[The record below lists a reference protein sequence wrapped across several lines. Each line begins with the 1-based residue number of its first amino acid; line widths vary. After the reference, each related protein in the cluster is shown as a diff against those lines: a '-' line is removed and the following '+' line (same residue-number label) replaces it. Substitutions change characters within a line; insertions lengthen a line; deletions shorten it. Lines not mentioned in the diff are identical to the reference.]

1 MSAAV
6 AILDALRKKPVA
18 EKKKEFSVAFF
29 VANAAKSKSKPVDR
43 EEVREVR
50 EDREEVRED
59 REEVREDREEEPEKR
74 AGPTVRIVDKA
85 SLKLVNREDIFA
97 RIKAA
102 RGIVTEA
109 APNPLTLTA
118 AKLVSIVE
126 EAPVPKLKGRK
137 LQKIKLIPVSA
148 MQSIDKVIVPEVEAV
163 EEKDAEVVEEEKEV
177 ANLEPETG
185 VKEKKKRGTRKKGDK
200 EAKELEKTKD
210 TEKTKKLAQVQ
221 SKKPPQPTK
230 PIEPLVASEYYL
242 NNREKF
248 VEFINKLFQKNFRA
262 EIMDESRVVS
272 CEDRRSAEEFGLLT
286 HQKIVKD
293 YLNMYSPYR
302 GLLLYHGLGSGKTC
316 SSIAIAEGLKS
327 NKRVFVMTPAF
338 LRTNYMQEL
347 KKCGD
352 DIYKRPRHWKFV
364 DAVEKPALV
373 PSLAETLDIPAEY
386 VKKHGGAWLVDPEKP
401 SNYGDLSPKEQGE
414 VDAQLNEMIQ
424 AKYTFI
430 SYNGVRENRINEL
443 SLGYTVNPFDN
454 TVVIIDE
461 AHNFVSRIVN
471 HIKKAPDTDKGAK
484 GAKAKAAKALK
495 PEDAPIALNLYRF
508 LLDAVNVKVILL
520 SGTPIINYPNEIGVL
535 FNILRGYIKTWTL
548 QLSSAQGISEARLQQ
563 LFQSVDLMDYMKYN
577 ATERTLTVT
586 RNPYGFV
593 NVHKVL
599 AKGPVKAQL
608 DKLYN
613 GVTFAVDEH
622 GIINDEDFI
631 KLVTATL
638 ATEGIKAT
646 KSAANPVAHKA
657 LPDTFDGFEKYFI
670 DADTA
675 ELKNMD
681 VFKRRILGL
690 TSYYRSAQEQ
700 LLPRYDVANDFEVVL
715 VPMSNYQL
723 SVYQQ
728 ERLVEI
734 NKDREANKRKM
745 LAPGRKPRAEGAAGA
760 KKPMT
765 MKELYSEPSSSYRIF
780 SRAAC
785 NFVFPR
791 EIGRPKPFASEAKGA
806 SAAEGA
812 ADLEGKE
819 AAEDVDEDII
829 DADNARAITKNP
841 EGALGVDEAAELQK
855 KTATQAYKQY
865 EDRIQ
870 EVLGILKRNEEQYFN
885 PRALAIYSPKFL
897 KLLQNLQDPKHEGL
911 NLVYSQFRTL
921 EGIGLL
927 KMAMEANDYAQ
938 FRIKHNK
945 ASNQWVL
952 DNRPEDAGKRRF
964 ALYTGTE
971 DAEEKE
977 IIRCIFNSEWDQ
989 VPSNI
994 RDELLRI
1001 SGNNFYG
1008 EVINTLMISASGAE
1022 GINLRNVRYVH
1033 ILEPYWH
1040 PVRIEQVVGRA
1051 RRICS
1056 HQDLPAELRTVNVFL
1071 YLMVYSQAQLK
1082 PLTKEEKAAADQE
1095 EALLASSDP
1104 KTVVDVSN
1112 AALKY
1117 IRVSRELRESD
1128 TSTKTGQPITTDE
1141 SLYEIAKTKEAINS
1155 NILRCVKETAIDC
1168 AIHAKAGSKETLKC
1182 FTFDNPENKF
1192 AYTPNIQDEAT
1203 ATEEPTKKSAAAK
1216 PKAKPKEGV
1225 DSHTAATAAEAV
1237 PLNKEMRKMKIKAI
1251 IHDGVK
1257 YGIDIETNDVYD
1269 YENLKIGNRVLVG
1282 KFVEM
1287 KPGKF
1292 TIV

>member
-1 MSAAV
+1 MAAAV

-29 VANAAKSKSKPVDR
+29 VANADKDKANRVEERSNQEDEEDMMVKRPLEKSK
-43 EEVREVR
+43 
-50 EDREEVRED
+50 
-59 REEVREDREEEPEKR
+59 
-74 AGPTVRIVDKA
+74 PTVRIVDKA
-85 SLKLVNREDIFA
+85 SLKLVNRDDIFA
-97 RIKAA
+97 KIKLA

-109 APNPLTLTA
+109 TPNPKTDVALA
-118 AKLVSIVE
+118 AKVVSIVE
-126 EAPVPKLKGRK
+126 EAPIPKLKGRK

-148 MQSIDKVIVPEVEAV
+148 VQQSLDKVVIEEA
-163 EEKDAEVVEEEKEV
+163 EEQVSEDPVEKE
-177 ANLEPETG
+177 
-185 VKEKKKRGTRKKGDK
+185 KEQQPVKKRGTRKRTD
-200 EAKELEKTKD
+200 AKEPVEKEPTIVP
-210 TEKTKKLAQVQ
+210 TP
-221 SKKPPQPTK
+221 KPK

-248 VEFINKLFQKNFRA
+248 VDFVNKLFQKNYRA

-327 NKRVFVMTPAF
+327 DKPVFVLTPAF

-364 DAVEKPALV
+364 DAVEKPALI
-373 PSLAETLDIPAEY
+373 PSLAETLAISDEY
-386 VKKHGGAWLVDPEKP
+386 IKKHGGAWLVDPEKP
-401 SNYGDLSPKEQGE
+401 SNYGELSPKEQAE

-424 AKYTFI
+424 QKYTFI

-443 SLGYTVNPFDN
+443 SVGYTVNPFDN
-454 TVVIIDE
+454 SVVIIDE

-471 HIKKAPDTDKGAK
+471 HLKKMPDNTGKGGK
-484 GAKAKAAKALK
+484 GAKAKAIIK
-495 PEDAPIALNLYRF
+495 PEDVPIALNLYRF
-508 LLDAVNVKVILL
+508 LLDAVNAKVVLL

-535 FNILRGYIKTWTL
+535 FNILRGYIKTWTF
-548 QLSSAQGISEARLQQ
+548 QLTSSGQGVSEARLQQ
-563 LFQSVDLMDYMKYN
+563 LFQSTDIMDYMKYS
-577 ATERTLTVT
+577 ASDRTLTVT
-586 RNPYGFV
+586 RNPFGFV
-593 NVHKVL
+593 NVY
-599 AKGPVKAQL
+599 KGMTKGAMAAVKAQL
-608 DKLYN
+608 EKLYA
-613 GVTFAVDEH
+613 GVTLAVDEH
-622 GIINDEDFI
+622 GTMNDDDFVKFI
-631 KLVTATL
+631 TATL
-638 ATEGIKAT
+638 ATEGIKASKT
-646 KSAANPVAHKA
+646 AASPVAHKA

-675 ELKNMD
+675 DLKNMD
-681 VFKRRILGL
+681 VFQRRILGL

-700 LLPRYDVANDFEVVL
+700 LLPRYDVANDFEVVR

-728 ERLVEI
+728 ERLLEI
-734 NKDREANKRKM
+734 NKDREAKKRKTLGPM
-745 LAPGRKPRAEGAAGA
+745 RKAA
-760 KKPMT
+760 KKPLN
-765 MKELYSEPSSSYRIF
+765 MKELYAEPSSSYRIF

-791 EIGRPKPFASEAKGA
+791 EIGRPKPFGKGTSEAVE
-806 SAAEGA
+806 AELE
-812 ADLEGKE
+812 DL
-819 AAEDVDEDII
+819 DEDII
-829 DADNARAITKNP
+829 DVDNARAIVQNP
-841 EGALGVDEAAELQK
+841 EGALGVDEAAEVHK
-855 KTATQAYKQY
+855 KTTTEAYKHY
-865 EDRIQ
+865 DDRIK
-870 EVLGILKRNEEQYFN
+870 EVLEHLKRNEEEYFN
-885 PRALAIYSPKFL
+885 PRSLAIYSPKFL
-897 KLLQNLQDPKHEGL
+897 KLLQNLQDPKHVGL

-921 EGIGLL
+921 EGIGIL

-938 FRIKHNK
+938 FRIKHNA
-945 ASNQWVL
+945 ASQQWVL
-952 DNRPEDAGKRRF
+952 DDRPEDAGKRRF

-971 DAEEKE
+971 SAEEKE
-977 IIRCIFNSEWDQ
+977 IIRNIFNSEWDQ
-989 VPSNI
+989 VPSSI

-1001 SGNNFYG
+1001 SSNNFYG

-1033 ILEPYWH
+1033 IVEPYWH

-1071 YLMVYSQAQLK
+1071 YLMVYSKAQLT
-1082 PLTKEEKAAADQE
+1082 PLTKDEKVVADRE

-1128 TSTKTGQPITTDE
+1128 ISTKTDQPITTDE

-1192 AYTPNIQDEAT
+1192 AYTPNIQDEVIVTEEQSKTAKT
-1203 ATEEPTKKSAAAK
+1203 TKPKDAAKATE
-1216 PKAKPKEGV
+1216 
-1225 DSHTAATAAEAV
+1225 AEAV
-1237 PLNKEMRKMKIKAI
+1237 PLNKEMRKIKIKEI
-1251 IHDGVK
+1251 THDGVK

-1282 KFVEM
+1282 KFVEL

-1292 TIV
+1292 TVVMD

>member
-1 MSAAV
+1 MV
-6 AILDALRKKPVA
+6 QI
-18 EKKKEFSVAFF
+18 
-29 VANAAKSKSKPVDR
+29 
-43 EEVREVR
+43 
-50 EDREEVRED
+50 
-59 REEVREDREEEPEKR
+59 
-74 AGPTVRIVDKA
+74 TDKT
-85 SLKLVNREDIFA
+85 SLKLVNRDDIFA

-102 RGIVTEA
+102 RGIITEA
-109 APNPLTLTA
+109 APNPLTLAA
-118 AKLVSIVE
+118 AKVVHIVQ

-137 LQKIKLIPVSA
+137 LQKIKLIPVSVI
-148 MQSIDKVIVPEVEAV
+148 QSIEKVILPELEAAEEPKEAIQEPIQEVEI
-163 EEKDAEVVEEEKEV
+163 
-177 ANLEPETG
+177 L
-185 VKEKKKRGTRKKGDK
+185 KKKRGTRKRTDKDKGLADK
-200 EAKELEKTKD
+200 EKEAVTETQVVKKT
-210 TEKTKKLAQVQ
+210 
-221 SKKPPQPTK
+221 PPPKK
-230 PIEPLVASEYYL
+230 PIEPLIASEYYL

-248 VEFINKLFQKNFRA
+248 VEFINKLFHKTYRA

-327 NKRVFVMTPAF
+327 DKPVYVMTPAF

-352 DIYKRPRHWKFV
+352 DVYKRPRHWKFV
-364 DAVEKPALV
+364 DAVEKPALI
-373 PSLAETLDIPAEY
+373 PSLAETLAIPADY
-386 VKKHGGAWLVDPEKP
+386 IKKHGGAWLVDPEKP
-401 SNYGDLSPKEQGE
+401 SNFGDLSPKEQAE

-454 TVVIIDE
+454 SVVIIDE

-471 HIKKAPDTDKGAK
+471 HLKKSPDDTAKKGQK
-484 GAKAKAAKALK
+484 KTALK
-495 PEDAPIALNLYRF
+495 PEDVPIALNLYRF
-508 LLDAVNVKVILL
+508 LLDAVNVKIVLL

-535 FNILRGYIKTWTL
+535 FNILRGYIKTWSF
-548 QLSSAQGISEARLQQ
+548 QLASSAQGITEARLQQ
-563 LFQSVDLMDYMKYN
+563 QFQSSNIMDYMKYS
-577 ATERTLTVT
+577 AADRVLTVT
-586 RNPYGFV
+586 RNPFGFV
-593 NVHKVL
+593 KVL
-599 AKGPVKAQL
+599 SKK
-608 DKLYN
+608 DKLYE
-613 GVTFAVDEH
+613 GVTVDEH
-622 GIINDEDFI
+622 GAVSDDDFV
-631 KLVTATL
+631 KLIVALL
-638 ATEGIKAT
+638 ASEGIKAT
-646 KSAANPVAHKA
+646 KTVGSPVAHKA

-675 ELKNMD
+675 NLKNMD

-700 LLPRYDVANDFEVVL
+700 LLPRYDIATDFEVVR

-728 ERLVEI
+728 ERLAEI
-734 NKDREANKRKM
+734 NKDREAKKRKT
-745 LAPGRKPRAEGAAGA
+745 LAPARKPKAAQGAPGAA

-765 MKELYSEPSSSYRIF
+765 MKELYAEPSSSYRIF

-791 EIGRPKPFASEAKGA
+791 EIGRPKPFT
-806 SAAEGA
+806 SAADTSNENEGEGA
-812 ADLEGKE
+812 TDMEDL
-819 AAEDVDEDII
+819 DEDII
-829 DADNARAITKNP
+829 DADNARAISKNP
-841 EGALGVDEAAELQK
+841 EGALGVDEAAEVQK
-855 KTATQAYKQY
+855 KTTTEAYKQY
-865 EDRIQ
+865 EVRIK
-870 EVLGILKRNEEQYFN
+870 EVLDQMKRNEEEYFN
-885 PRALAIYSPKFL
+885 PRSLAIYSPKFL
-897 KLLQNLQDPKHEGL
+897 TLLQNLQDPKHVGL
-911 NLVYSQFRTL
+911 HLVYSQFRTL

-938 FRIKHNK
+938 FRIKHN
-945 ASNQWVL
+945 AATQQWVL
-952 DNRPEDAGKRRF
+952 DERPEDAGKRRF

-971 DAEEKE
+971 SAEEKE

-989 VPSNI
+989 VPSSI
-994 RDELLRI
+994 RDGLLRI

-1033 ILEPYWH
+1033 IVEPYWH

-1071 YLMVYSQAQLK
+1071 YLMVYSPAQLK
-1082 PLTKEEKAAADQE
+1082 PLSKTEKAEADKE

-1117 IRVSRELRESD
+1117 VRVSRELRESD
-1128 TSTKTGQPITTDE
+1128 TSAVNDEPITTDQ
-1141 SLYEIAKTKEAINS
+1141 SLYEIAKRKEDINR

-1182 FTFDNPENKF
+1182 FTFDNPDNKF
-1192 AYTPNIQDEAT
+1192 AYEPSIQDEVIVP
-1203 ATEEPTKKSAAAK
+1203 EEGKAAK
-1216 PKAKPKEGV
+1216 ATKAKAKTKEV
-1225 DSHTAATAAEAV
+1225 EATVEAEAV
-1237 PLNKEMRKMKIKAI
+1237 PMNKELRKIRIKEI
-1251 IHDGVK
+1251 THEGVK
-1257 YGIDIETNDVYD
+1257 YGIDIDTNDVYD

-1282 KFVEM
+1282 KFVELA
-1287 KPGKF
+1287 PGKF
-1292 TIV
+1292 KIVT

>member
-18 EKKKEFSVAFF
+18 EKKKEFSVEFF
-29 VANAAKSKSKPVDR
+29 VANASKSKSTKSKSKPI
-43 EEVREVR
+43 
-50 EDREEVRED
+50 EDREERND
-59 REEVREDREEEPEKR
+59 RE
-74 AGPTVRIVDKA
+74 ATGGPTVRIVDQA

-102 RGIVTEA
+102 RGIITEA

-137 LQKIKLIPVSA
+137 LQKIKLIPVSSA
-148 MQSIDKVIVPEVEAV
+148 PALDKVVLQEAPN
-163 EEKDAEVVEEEKEV
+163 EVVEEKEV
-177 ANLEPETG
+177 VNLEPL
-185 VKEKKKRGTRKKGDK
+185 KQKRGTRKKGDK
-200 EAKELEKTKD
+200 ETKDAEKTK
-210 TEKTKKLAQVQ
+210 ELAQVQ
-221 SKKPPQPTK
+221 SKKPPHPTK

-364 DAVEKPALV
+364 DAVEKPELA
-373 PSLAETLDIPAEY
+373 PSLAETLDIPEEY

-471 HIKKAPDTDKGAK
+471 HIKKAPDDSSAKKGAK
-484 GAKAKAAKALK
+484 GAKDKALK

-508 LLDAVNVKVILL
+508 LLDAVNVKVVLL

-548 QLSSAQGISEARLQQ
+548 QLASSAQGISEARLQQ
-563 LFQSVDLMDYMKYN
+563 LFQSVDVMDYMKYN

-599 AKGPVKAQL
+599 AKGAVKAQL

-622 GIINDEDFI
+622 GSINDEDFI
-631 KLVTATL
+631 KLITATL
-638 ATEGIKAT
+638 AAEGIKAT

-700 LLPRYDVANDFEVVL
+700 LLPRYDIANDFEVVR

-745 LAPGRKPRAEGAAGA
+745 LAPGRKPRAEGATGA
-760 KKPMT
+760 AVGKKPMT

-791 EIGRPKPFASEAKGA
+791 ELGRPKPFISA
-806 SAAEGA
+806 AAEGA
-812 ADLEGKE
+812 IS
-819 AAEDVDEDII
+819 AAEEDVDEDII

-855 KTATQAYKQY
+855 KTATEAYKQY
-865 EDRIQ
+865 EDRIE
-870 EVLGILKRNEEQYFN
+870 EVLGMLKRNEEQYFN
-885 PRALAIYSPKFL
+885 PRALAIYSPKLL

-964 ALYTGTE
+964 ALYTGKE

-1033 ILEPYWH
+1033 IVEPYWH

-1071 YLMVYSQAQLK
+1071 YLTVYSQAQLK
-1082 PLTKEEKAAADQE
+1082 PLTKDEKAAADQE

-1104 KTVVDVSN
+1104 KTVMDVSN

-1203 ATEEPTKKSAAAK
+1203 ATEEQGKKRATNKPKPAAAAAAEA
-1216 PKAKPKEGV
+1216 KA
-1225 DSHTAATAAEAV
+1225 TAEAV
-1237 PLNKEMRKMKIKAI
+1237 PLNKEMRKIKIKEI
-1251 IHDGVK
+1251 VHDGVK

>member
-29 VANAAKSKSKPVDR
+29 VANVDNENAKGMEHAQEKEKEKAKAKEMGEEAERSYHYPLAKSK
-43 EEVREVR
+43 
-50 EDREEVRED
+50 
-59 REEVREDREEEPEKR
+59 
-74 AGPTVRIVDKA
+74 PTVKIVDKT
-85 SLKLVNREDIFA
+85 SLKLVNREDILA
-97 RIKAA
+97 RIKSA

-109 APNPLTLTA
+109 APHPFNLTA
-118 AKLVSIVE
+118 AKVVSFVE
-126 EAPVPKLKGRK
+126 EAPIPKLKGRK

-148 MQSIDKVIVPEVEAV
+148 TPSIDKVVVPEVEVEVEAV
-163 EEKDAEVVEEEKEV
+163 EPVKAVEPVV
-177 ANLEPETG
+177 
-185 VKEKKKRGTRKKGDK
+185 KKRGTRKRAATK
-200 EAKELEKTKD
+200 ALEPAQTKAL
-210 TEKTKKLAQVQ
+210 EPVKKA
-221 SKKPPQPTK
+221 PK
-230 PIEPLVASEYYL
+230 PIDPLVASEYYL

-248 VEFINKLFQKNFRA
+248 VEFINKLFQKNYRA
-262 EIMDESRVVS
+262 EILDESRVVS

-327 NKRVFVMTPAF
+327 SKHVFVMTPAF

-352 DIYKRPRHWKFV
+352 DVYKRPRHWKFM
-364 DAVEKPALV
+364 DAVENPELI
-373 PSLAETLDIPAEY
+373 PSLAETLAIPSDY

-401 SNYGDLSPKEQGE
+401 SNYGELSPKEQGE

-424 AKYTFI
+424 QKYTFI

-454 TVVIIDE
+454 SVVIIDE

-471 HIKKAPDTDKGAK
+471 HLKKMPDDTEKSGKGT
-484 GAKAKAAKALK
+484 KAKAATTLIK
-495 PEDAPIALNLYRF
+495 PEDVPIALNLYRF
-508 LLDAVNVKVILL
+508 LLDAVNVKVVLL

-535 FNILRGYIKTWTL
+535 FNILRGYIKTWTF
-548 QLSSAQGISEARLQQ
+548 QLSSAQGLTEVRLHQ
-563 LFQSVDLMDYMKYN
+563 LFQSADIMDYMKYS
-577 ATERTLTVT
+577 AADRTLTVT

-593 NVHKVL
+593 NMYKVL
-599 AKGPVKAQL
+599 SNAPVKAQI
-608 DKLYN
+608 DKLYG
-613 GVTFAVDEH
+613 GVTFDVDEH
-622 GIINDEDFI
+622 GALNDDDFI
-631 KLVTATL
+631 KLVTAVL

-646 KSAANPVAHKA
+646 KSSANPVAHKA

-700 LLPRYDVANDFEVVL
+700 LLPRYDVANDFEVVR

-728 ERLVEI
+728 ERLLEI
-734 NKDREANKRKM
+734 NKDRESKKRTT
-745 LAPGRKPRAEGAAGA
+745 LGPGRKPVTGA
-760 KKPMT
+760 KKPLT
-765 MKELYSEPSSSYRIF
+765 MKDLYAEPSSSYRIF

-791 EIGRPKPFASEAKGA
+791 EIGRPKPFTSA
-806 SAAEGA
+806 SAAEA
-812 ADLEGKE
+812 HVT
-819 AAEDVDEDII
+819 EDMDEDII
-829 DADNARAITKNP
+829 DAGTIAKNP
-841 EGALGVDEAAELQK
+841 EGVDEAIMVQK
-855 KTATQAYKQY
+855 KTTTEAYKQY
-865 EDRIQ
+865 EVRIK
-870 EVLGILKRNEEQYFN
+870 EVLDLMKRNEEEYFN

-897 KLLQNLQDPKHEGL
+897 KLLQNLQDPKHVGL

-938 FRIKHNK
+938 FRIKHN
-945 ASNQWVL
+945 ATTQQWTL
-952 DNRPEDAGKRRF
+952 DDRPEDAGKRRF

-971 DAEEKE
+971 SAEEKE
-977 IIRCIFNSEWDQ
+977 IVRCIFNSEWDQ
-989 VPSNI
+989 VPSSI
-994 RDELLRI
+994 RDGLLRI

-1033 ILEPYWH
+1033 IVEPYWH

-1071 YLMVYSQAQLK
+1071 YLMVYSEAQLK
-1082 PLTKEEKAAADQE
+1082 PLSKDEKAAADRE
-1095 EALLASSDP
+1095 EALLTSSDP
-1104 KTVVDVSN
+1104 IDVSN

-1128 TSTKTGQPITTDE
+1128 TSSKTDEPITTDQ
-1141 SLYEIAKTKEAINS
+1141 SLYEIAKTKEEINS

-1182 FTFDNPENKF
+1182 FTFDNPDNKF
-1192 AYTPNIQDEAT
+1192 AYTPNIHDEVV
-1203 ATEEPTKKSAAAK
+1203 ATEEHGNAAK
-1216 PKAKPKEGV
+1216 TAKATKATKAK
-1225 DSHTAATAAEAV
+1225 ATEAEAV
-1237 PLNKEMRKMKIKAI
+1237 PLNKEMRKIKIKEI
-1251 IHDGVK
+1251 THEGVK
-1257 YGIDIETNDVYD
+1257 YGIDIDTNDVYD

-1282 KFVEM
+1282 KFVELA
-1287 KPGKF
+1287 PGKF
-1292 TIV
+1292 KIVTD

>member
-6 AILDALRKKPVA
+6 AILDALRKKPLA
-18 EKKKEFSVAFF
+18 EKKKEYSVAFF
-29 VANAAKSKSKPVDR
+29 VANSTKPKCMEKEKEKEKEKERKASEEEEEEGPSTKHQKSKHMVKI
-43 EEVREVR
+43 
-50 EDREEVRED
+50 
-59 REEVREDREEEPEKR
+59 
-74 AGPTVRIVDKA
+74 TDKS
-85 SLKLVNREDIFA
+85 SLKLANREDIFA
-97 RIKAA
+97 RIKAT
-102 RGIVTEA
+102 RGGIITEA
-109 APNPLTLTA
+109 APHPFNLAA
-118 AKLVSIVE
+118 AKLVSIIE

-148 MQSIDKVIVPEVEAV
+148 GPAIDKVVLQEVAEEVAEEAPN
-163 EEKDAEVVEEEKEV
+163 DAVEV
-177 ANLEPETG
+177 ANLEPL
-185 VKEKKKRGTRKKGDK
+185 KKKRGTRKKGDK
-200 EAKELEKTKD
+200 EAEPEKTK
-210 TEKTKKLAQVQ
+210 EPVKPAAKKA
-221 SKKPPQPTK
+221 PAK
-230 PIEPLVASEYYL
+230 PIDPLIASEYYL

-248 VEFINKLFQKNFRA
+248 VEFINKLFQKNYRA

-327 NKRVFVMTPAF
+327 DKRVFVMTPAF

-352 DIYKRPRHWKFV
+352 DVYKRPRHWKFV
-364 DAVEKPALV
+364 DAVEKPELI
-373 PSLAETLDIPAEY
+373 PSLAETLAISADYI
-386 VKKHGGAWLVDPEKP
+386 KKHGGAWLVDPEKP
-401 SNYGDLSPKEQGE
+401 SNYGELSPNDQAE

-454 TVVIIDE
+454 SVVVIDE

-471 HIKKAPDTDKGAK
+471 HIKKAPDDSSSSAAKKG
-484 GAKAKAAKALK
+484 KAAAAAASALK
-495 PEDAPIALNLYRF
+495 PEDAPVALNLYRF
-508 LLDAVNVKVILL
+508 LLDAVNVKVVLL
-520 SGTPIINYPNEIGVL
+520 TGTPIINYPNEIGVL
-535 FNILRGYIKTWTL
+535 FNILRGYIKTWTF
-548 QLSSAQGISEARLQQ
+548 QLASAQQGITEARLQQ
-563 LFQSVDLMDYMKYN
+563 LFQSVDIMDYMKYG
-577 ATERTLTVT
+577 AADRALTVT

-599 AKGPVKAQL
+599 SKSGVKTQM
-608 DKLYN
+608 DTLYG
-613 GVTFAVDEH
+613 GVTFDLDEH
-622 GIINDEDFI
+622 GVLNDDDFV
-631 KLVTATL
+631 KMVTAVL
-638 ATEGIKAT
+638 AAEGIKAT
-646 KSAANPVAHKA
+646 KAGNPVAHKA
-657 LPDTFDGFEKYFI
+657 LPDTFDEFEKYFI

-681 VFKRRILGL
+681 VFQRRILGL

-700 LLPRYDVANDFEVVL
+700 LLPRYDIAHDFEVVR

-734 NKDREANKRKM
+734 NKDREAKKRKT
-745 LAPGRKPRAEGAAGA
+745 LAPVRKPV
-760 KKPMT
+760 KKPLN
-765 MKELYSEPSSSYRIF
+765 MKELYAEPSSSYRIF

-791 EIGRPKPFASEAKGA
+791 EIGRPKPFGKGA
-806 SAAEGA
+806 STS
-812 ADLEGKE
+812 E
-819 AAEDVDEDII
+819 AANVEDLDEDII
-829 DADNARAITKNP
+829 
-841 EGALGVDEAAELQK
+841 EGAMGVDEAAEVQK
-855 KTATQAYKQY
+855 KTTTAAYKQY

-870 EVLGILKRNEEQYFN
+870 EVLDLMKRNEEEYFN
-885 PRALAIYSPKFL
+885 PRSLAIYSPKFL
-897 KLLQNLQDPKHEGL
+897 KLLQNLQDPTHVGL

-945 ASNQWVL
+945 ATQQWVL

-964 ALYTGTE
+964 ALYTGKE

-977 IIRCIFNSEWDQ
+977 IVRCIFNSEWDQ
-989 VPSNI
+989 VPSSI
-994 RDELLRI
+994 RDELLLV

-1033 ILEPYWH
+1033 IVEPYWH

-1071 YLMVYSQAQLK
+1071 YLMVYSAAQLK
-1082 PLTKEEKAAADQE
+1082 PLSKDEKAEADKE

-1128 TSTKTGQPITTDE
+1128 TSAKTGEPITTDQ
-1141 SLYEIAKTKEAINS
+1141 SLYEIAKTKEEINS

-1192 AYTPNIQDEAT
+1192 AYTPNIQDEVI
-1203 ATEEPTKKSAAAK
+1203 ATEASSKKAVAANKTKPKDAAK
-1216 PKAKPKEGV
+1216 ATE
-1225 DSHTAATAAEAV
+1225 AA
-1237 PLNKEMRKMKIKAI
+1237 PLNKEMRKMQIKELTQE
-1251 IHDGVK
+1251 GVK
-1257 YGIDIETNDVYD
+1257 YGIDIDTNDVYD

-1282 KFVEM
+1282 KFVELA
-1287 KPGKF
+1287 PGKYK
-1292 TIV
+1292 IVMD

>member
-18 EKKKEFSVAFF
+18 DKKKHFSVAFF
-29 VANAAKSKSKPVDR
+29 VAPTKQHAQKQQR
-43 EEVREVR
+43 QERQQHEEEQ
-50 EDREEVRED
+50 EQLQE
-59 REEVREDREEEPEKR
+59 REEEEQEPIEKQKNMP
-74 AGPTVRIVDKA
+74 AVQITDKT

-97 RIKAA
+97 KIKAA
-102 RGIVTEA
+102 RGIITEA
-109 APNPLTLTA
+109 APNPLNLVA
-118 AKLVSIVE
+118 AKVVSVIE
-126 EAPVPKLKGRK
+126 EAPVPRLKGRK
-137 LQKIKLIPVSA
+137 LQKIKLVPVSVI
-148 MQSIDKVIVPEVEAV
+148 QSIEKVVLPEVKEPKEANEPVQDPEVEP
-163 EEKDAEVVEEEKEV
+163 EVLK
-177 ANLEPETG
+177 N
-185 VKEKKKRGTRKKGDK
+185 KRGTRKRTTK
-200 EAKELEKTKD
+200 ETAPAPGPVKQAPVKQGPVKQ
-210 TEKTKKLAQVQ
+210 APV
-221 SKKPPQPTK
+221 KPSK
-230 PIEPLVASEYYL
+230 PIDPLVASEYYL

-248 VEFINKLFQKNFRA
+248 VEFINKLFQKNYRA

-272 CEDRRSAEEFGLLT
+272 CEDRRSADEFGLLT

-327 NKRVFVMTPAF
+327 DKPVFVMTPAF

-352 DIYKRPRHWKFV
+352 DVYKRPRYWRFV
-364 DAVEKPALV
+364 DAVEKPALI
-373 PSLAETLDIPAEY
+373 PALAETLAIPADY
-386 VKKHGGAWLVDPEKP
+386 IKKHGGAWLVDPEKP
-401 SNYGDLSPKEQGE
+401 SNYGELSPKDQAE

-454 TVVIIDE
+454 SVVIIDE

-471 HIKKAPDTDKGAK
+471 HLKKSPDDTAKKGQK
-484 GAKAKAAKALK
+484 NAASLLK
-495 PEDAPIALNLYRF
+495 PEDVPVALNLYRF
-508 LLDAVNVKVILL
+508 LLDAVNVKVVLL

-535 FNILRGYIKTWTL
+535 FNILRGYIKTWTF
-548 QLSSAQGISEARLQQ
+548 QLASSAQGVSEARLQQ
-563 LFQSVDLMDYMKYN
+563 LFQSAAIMDYMKYS
-577 ATERTLTVT
+577 AADRVLTVT

-593 NVHKVL
+593 NAHAHKKGKDPRYDGVTVDQHGAVSDDDFVKVVVAVL
-599 AKGPVKAQL
+599 AG
-608 DKLYN
+608 D
-613 GVTFAVDEH
+613 
-622 GIINDEDFI
+622 
-631 KLVTATL
+631 
-638 ATEGIKAT
+638 GIKAT
-646 KSAANPVAHKA
+646 KTAGSPVAHKA

-675 ELKNMD
+675 NLKNMD
-681 VFKRRILGL
+681 VFQRRILGL

-700 LLPRYDVANDFEVVL
+700 LLPRYDTATDFEVVR

-728 ERLVEI
+728 ERLLEI
-734 NKDREANKRKM
+734 SKDREAKKRKT
-745 LAPGRKPRAEGAAGA
+745 LAPARKPTGQGTTGT

-765 MKELYSEPSSSYRIF
+765 MKDLYAEPSSSYRIF

-791 EIGRPKPFASEAKGA
+791 EVGRPKPFGKGGNDDTSGA
-806 SAAEGA
+806 PSGA
-812 ADLEGKE
+812 A
-819 AAEDVDEDII
+819 AAEDLDEDII
-829 DADNARAITKNP
+829 DVDNARAITKNP
-841 EGALGVDEAAELQK
+841 EGAVGADEAAEVQK
-855 KTATQAYKQY
+855 KTATEAYKQY
-865 EDRIQ
+865 DARIK
-870 EVLGILKRNEEQYFN
+870 EVLDLMKRNEEEYFN
-885 PRALAIYSPKFL
+885 PRSLAVYSPKFL
-897 KLLQNLQDPKHEGL
+897 ALLQRLQDPKHVGL

-938 FRIKHNK
+938 FRIKHN
-945 ASNQWVL
+945 AATQQWVL
-952 DNRPEDAGKRRF
+952 DDRPEDAGKRRF

-971 DAEEKE
+971 SAEEKE
-977 IIRCIFNSEWDQ
+977 IVRCIFNSEWDQ
-989 VPSNI
+989 VPSSI
-994 RDELLRI
+994 RDGLLRI

-1033 ILEPYWH
+1033 IVEPYWH

-1071 YLMVYSQAQLK
+1071 YLMVYSPTQLM
-1082 PLTKEEKAAADQE
+1082 PLTKEEKAAADRE
-1095 EALLASSDP
+1095 EALLASTDP
-1104 KTVVDVSN
+1104 IDVSN

-1117 IRVSRELRESD
+1117 VRVSRELREND
-1128 TSTKTGQPITTDE
+1128 TSSKTDEPITTDQ
-1141 SLYEIAKTKEAINS
+1141 SLYEIAKTKEEINS

-1168 AIHAKAGSKETLKC
+1168 AIHARAGSKETLRC
-1182 FTFDNPENKF
+1182 FTFDNPDNKF
-1192 AYTPNIQDEAT
+1192 AYAPNIQDEVIVP
-1203 ATEEPTKKSAAAK
+1203 EEQG
-1216 PKAKPKEGV
+1216 KAKPGAKPGAKPVAKE
-1225 DSHTAATAAEAV
+1225 AAV
-1237 PLNKEMRKMKIKAI
+1237 PLNKEMRKIRIKEI
-1251 IHDGVK
+1251 THEGVK
-1257 YGIDIETNDVYD
+1257 YGIDIDTNDVYD

-1282 KFVEM
+1282 KFVELA
-1287 KPGKF
+1287 PGKYK
-1292 TIV
+1292 IVTD

>member
-6 AILDALRKKPVA
+6 AILDALRKKPLA

-29 VANAAKSKSKPVDR
+29 VANASKSKSKSK
-43 EEVREVR
+43 
-50 EDREEVRED
+50 EDREKERDEE
-59 REEVREDREEEPEKR
+59 REEEREKERHEEREEEPEKR
-74 AGPTVRIVDKA
+74 AMGPTVRIVDKA

-102 RGIVTEA
+102 RGIITEA

-137 LQKIKLIPVSA
+137 LQKIKLIPVSSA
-148 MQSIDKVIVPEVEAV
+148 PALDKVVLQEVAEEVPN
-163 EEKDAEVVEEEKEV
+163 EVVELV
-177 ANLEPETG
+177 NLEPETG
-185 VKEKKKRGTRKKGDK
+185 AKEKKKRGTRKKGDK
-200 EAKELEKTKD
+200 EAKELEKTK
-210 TEKTKKLAQVQ
+210 ELAQVQ
-221 SKKPPQPTK
+221 SKKVVPQPTK

-364 DAVEKPALV
+364 DAVEKPELA
-373 PSLAETLDIPAEY
+373 PSLAETLDIPEEY

-454 TVVIIDE
+454 SVVIIDE

-471 HIKKAPDTDKGAK
+471 HIKKAPSDTDKGAK

-495 PEDAPIALNLYRF
+495 PEDAPIALNMYRF

-548 QLSSAQGISEARLQQ
+548 QLASSAQGISEARLQQ

-599 AKGPVKAQL
+599 AKSAVKSQL

-613 GVTFAVDEH
+613 GVTLAVDEH

-631 KLVTATL
+631 KLITATL
-638 ATEGIKAT
+638 AAEGIKAT

-700 LLPRYDVANDFEVVL
+700 LLPRYDVENDFEVVR

-745 LAPGRKPRAEGAAGA
+745 LAPGRKPRAEGATGA
-760 KKPMT
+760 AVGKKPMT

-791 EIGRPKPFASEAKGA
+791 ELGRPKPFISAAAKGA
-806 SAAEGA
+806 SAGEAEGIS
-812 ADLEGKE
+812 

-855 KTATQAYKQY
+855 KTATEAYKQY
-865 EDRIQ
+865 EDRIE
-870 EVLGILKRNEEQYFN
+870 EVLGMLKRNEEQYFN

-964 ALYTGTE
+964 ALYTGKE

-1033 ILEPYWH
+1033 IVEPYWH

-1082 PLTKEEKAAADQE
+1082 PLTKDEKAAADQE

-1203 ATEEPTKKSAAAK
+1203 ATEEGKKRATDKPKPAATAAA
-1216 PKAKPKEGV
+1216 A
-1225 DSHTAATAAEAV
+1225 AAEAV
-1237 PLNKEMRKMKIKAI
+1237 PLNKEMRKMKIKEI

>member
-6 AILDALRKKPVA
+6 AFLDALRKKPVA
-18 EKKKEFSVAFF
+18 EKTNEFSVTFF
-29 VANAAKSKSKPVDR
+29 VANASSPRVMEKEEEKEDEEEDRQQHPSKEVSKPKPPQSKQSKPMV
-43 EEVREVR
+43 
-50 EDREEVRED
+50 
-59 REEVREDREEEPEKR
+59 K
-74 AGPTVRIVDKA
+74 IVDKS
-85 SLKLVNREDIFA
+85 SLKLAKHEDILA

-102 RGIVTEA
+102 RGGIVKEA
-109 APNPLTLTA
+109 APHPFNLTA
-118 AKLVSIVE
+118 AKVVSIVE
-126 EAPVPKLKGRK
+126 EVPIPRLKGRK

-148 MQSIDKVIVPEVEAV
+148 APAIDKVILPEVV
-163 EEKDAEVVEEEKEV
+163 EVVEEAIDALNEGEEKEKEKEV
-177 ANLEPETG
+177 EP
-185 VKEKKKRGTRKKGDK
+185 VVKKRGTRKRADK
-200 EAKELEKTKD
+200 EPKEPEPK
-210 TEKTKKLAQVQ
+210 EPEPV
-221 SKKPPQPTK
+221 KPAPK

-248 VEFINKLFQKNFRA
+248 VEFINKLFQKNYRA

-327 NKRVFVMTPAF
+327 SKPVFVMTPAF

-352 DIYKRPRHWKFV
+352 DVYKRPRHWKFV
-364 DAVEKPALV
+364 DAVEKPALI
-373 PSLAETLDIPAEY
+373 PSLAETLAISADYI
-386 VKKHGGAWLVDPEKP
+386 KKHDGAWLVDPEKP
-401 SNYGDLSPKEQGE
+401 SNYGELSPKEQGE

-424 AKYTFI
+424 QKYTFI

-454 TVVIIDE
+454 AVVIIDE

-471 HIKKAPDTDKGAK
+471 HIKKAPDSTAK
-484 GAKAKAAKALK
+484 GGPKAKSAKALIK
-495 PEDAPIALNLYRF
+495 PEEVPIALNLYRF
-508 LLDAVNVKVILL
+508 LLDAVNVKVVLL

-535 FNILRGYIKTWTL
+535 FNILRGYIKTWTF
-548 QLSSAQGISEARLQQ
+548 QLSSAQGITEARLQQ
-563 LFQSVDLMDYMKYN
+563 LFQSVDIMDYMKYR
-577 ATERTLTVT
+577 AADRLLTVT

-593 NVHKVL
+593 NVQKVL
-599 AKGPVKAQL
+599 SKGAIKEQM
-608 DKLYN
+608 DKLYS
-613 GVTFAVDEH
+613 GVTFDVDEH
-622 GIINDEDFI
+622 GVLNDDDFA
-631 KLVTATL
+631 KMVTAVL
-638 ATEGIKAT
+638 ASEGIKAA
-646 KSAANPVAHKA
+646 KPGNPVAHKA
-657 LPDTFDGFEKYFI
+657 LPDTFDGFENYFI

-700 LLPRYDVANDFEVVL
+700 LLPRYDIANDFEVVR

-728 ERLVEI
+728 ERLAEI
-734 NKDREANKRKM
+734 SKDREAKKRKT
-745 LAPGRKPRAEGAAGA
+745 LAPGRKPRAQGATGA
-760 KKPMT
+760 KKPMN
-765 MKELYSEPSSSYRIF
+765 MKELYAEPSSSYRIF

-785 NFVFPR
+785 NFAFPR
-791 EIGRPKPFASEAKGA
+791 EIGRPKPFGKSGAEVEGA
-806 SAAEGA
+806 SDVEG
-812 ADLEGKE
+812 E
-819 AAEDVDEDII
+819 AANAEDLDEDII
-829 DADNARAITKNP
+829 DTDHARAIAKNP
-841 EGALGVDEAAELQK
+841 EGALGVDEAMMVQK
-855 KTATQAYKQY
+855 KTTTAAYKQY

-870 EVLGILKRNEEQYFN
+870 EVLDLMKRNEEEYFN
-885 PRALAIYSPKFL
+885 PRSLAIYSPKFL
-897 KLLQNLQDPKHEGL
+897 KLLQNLQDPKHVGL

-938 FRIKHNK
+938 FRIKHNPATK
-945 ASNQWVL
+945 QWVL
-952 DNRPEDAGKRRF
+952 DENPEDAGKRRF

-971 DAEEKE
+971 TAEEKE

-989 VPSNI
+989 VPSSI

-1033 ILEPYWH
+1033 IAEPYWH

-1071 YLMVYSQAQLK
+1071 YLMVYSAAQLK
-1082 PLTKEEKAAADQE
+1082 PLSKEEKAAADKE

-1128 TSTKTGQPITTDE
+1128 TSAKTGEPITTDQ
-1141 SLYEIAKTKEAINS
+1141 SLYEIAKTKEEINS

-1192 AYTPNIQDEAT
+1192 AYEPNIQDEVI
-1203 ATEEPTKKSAAAK
+1203 ATEASSKKAVAANKTK
-1216 PKAKPKEGV
+1216 PKATE
-1225 DSHTAATAAEAV
+1225 AAEAA
-1237 PLNKEMRKMKIKAI
+1237 PLNKEMRKMQIKEI
-1251 IHDGVK
+1251 THDGVK
-1257 YGIDIETNDVYD
+1257 YGIDIDTNDVYD

-1282 KFVEM
+1282 KFVELE
-1287 KPGKF
+1287 PGKF
-1292 TIV
+1292 KIVMD

>member
-1 MSAAV
+1 M
-6 AILDALRKKPVA
+6 LDALRKKPVA
-18 EKKKEFSVAFF
+18 EKNKEFSVAFF
-29 VANAAKSKSKPVDR
+29 VANAGKVDSSNHKPKQPKND
-43 EEVREVR
+43 
-50 EDREEVRED
+50 EDRED
-59 REEVREDREEEPEKR
+59 EPVNGKEHTVKPK
-74 AGPTVRIVDKA
+74 PTVRIVDKA
-85 SLKLVNREDIFA
+85 FLKLVNRDDIFA
-97 RIKAA
+97 KIKLA
-102 RGIVTEA
+102 RGIITEA
-109 APNPLTLTA
+109 TPNPKTDVALA
-118 AKLVSIVE
+118 AKVVSIVE
-126 EAPVPKLKGRK
+126 EAPIPKLKGRK

-148 MQSIDKVIVPEVEAV
+148 VQSMDKVVIEEPIDEA
-163 EEKDAEVVEEEKEV
+163 EAGPIAEPV
-177 ANLEPETG
+177 
-185 VKEKKKRGTRKKGDK
+185 KKRGTRKRTATK
-200 EAKELEKTKD
+200 EKEPEEREKYK
-210 TEKTKKLAQVQ
+210 EKEREREPVKKA
-221 SKKPPQPTK
+221 SK

-248 VEFINKLFQKNFRA
+248 VDFVNKLFQKNYRA

-327 NKRVFVMTPAF
+327 DKPVFVMTPAF

-364 DAVEKPALV
+364 DAVEKPALI
-373 PSLAETLDIPAEY
+373 PSLAETLAISDDYI
-386 VKKHGGAWLVDPEKP
+386 KKHGGAWLVDPEKP
-401 SNYGDLSPKEQGE
+401 SNYGELSPKEQAE

-443 SLGYTVNPFDN
+443 SRGYTVNPFDN
-454 TVVIIDE
+454 AVVIIDE

-471 HIKKAPDTDKGAK
+471 HIKKMPDASAK
-484 GAKAKAAKALK
+484 KTQAKAVIK
-495 PEDAPIALNLYRF
+495 PEDVPIALNLYRF
-508 LLDAVNVKVILL
+508 LLDAVNAKVVLL

-535 FNILRGYIKTWTL
+535 FNILRGYIKTWTF
-548 QLSSAQGISEARLQQ
+548 QLTSSAQGVSEARLQQ
-563 LFQSVDLMDYMKYN
+563 LFQSADIMDYMKYS
-577 ATERTLTVT
+577 ASDRTLTVT
-586 RNPYGFV
+586 RNPFGFV
-593 NVHKVL
+593 NVY
-599 AKGPVKAQL
+599 KGMPKGAMTAVKAQL
-608 DKLYN
+608 EKLYA
-613 GVTFAVDEH
+613 GVTLAVDEH
-622 GIINDEDFI
+622 GNMNDDDFV
-631 KLVTATL
+631 KFMTATL

-646 KSAANPVAHKA
+646 KTAASPVAHKA

-681 VFKRRILGL
+681 VFQRRILGL

-700 LLPRYDVANDFEVVL
+700 LLPRYDVANDFEVVR

-728 ERLVEI
+728 ERLLEI
-734 NKDREANKRKM
+734 NKDREAKKRKTLGPM
-745 LAPGRKPRAEGAAGA
+745 RKATN
-760 KKPMT
+760 KPLN
-765 MKELYSEPSSSYRIF
+765 MKDLYAEPSSSYRIF

-791 EIGRPKPFASEAKGA
+791 EIGRPKPFGKGTSEAVE
-806 SAAEGA
+806 AELE
-812 ADLEGKE
+812 DL
-819 AAEDVDEDII
+819 DEDII
-829 DADNARAITKNP
+829 DADNARAIVQNP
-841 EGALGVDEAAELQK
+841 EGALGVDEAAEVHK
-855 KTATQAYKQY
+855 KTATEAYKHY
-865 EDRIQ
+865 EDRIK
-870 EVLGILKRNEEQYFN
+870 EVLEHLKRNEEEYFN
-885 PRALAIYSPKFL
+885 LRSLAIYSPKFL
-897 KLLQNLQDPKHEGL
+897 KLLQNLQDPKHVGL

-921 EGIGLL
+921 EGIGIL

-938 FRIKHNK
+938 FRIKHNA
-945 ASNQWVL
+945 ASQQWVL
-952 DNRPEDAGKRRF
+952 DSRHEDAGKRRF

-971 DAEEKE
+971 SAEEKE

-989 VPSNI
+989 VPSSI
-994 RDELLRI
+994 RDDLLRI

-1033 ILEPYWH
+1033 IVEPYWH

-1071 YLMVYSQAQLK
+1071 YLMVYSKAQLT
-1082 PLTKEEKAAADQE
+1082 PLTKDEKAVADRE
-1095 EALLASSDP
+1095 EAMLASSDP

-1112 AALKY
+1112 TALKY

-1128 TSTKTGQPITTDE
+1128 TSTKTDQPITTDE

-1192 AYTPNIQDEAT
+1192 AYTPSIQDEVIVTEEQSKTAKT
-1203 ATEEPTKKSAAAK
+1203 TKPKDASKATE
-1216 PKAKPKEGV
+1216 
-1225 DSHTAATAAEAV
+1225 AEAV
-1237 PLNKEMRKMKIKAI
+1237 PLNKEMRKIKIKEI
-1251 IHDGVK
+1251 THDGVK

-1282 KFVEM
+1282 KFVEL
-1287 KPGKF
+1287 KHGKF

>member
-18 EKKKEFSVAFF
+18 GKKKHFSVAFF
-29 VANAAKSKSKPVDR
+29 VATKSTQSKQSKQSKEQKEKEQ
-43 EEVREVR
+43 EEQKHLDDDERLDEQ
-50 EDREEVRED
+50 
-59 REEVREDREEEPEKR
+59 
-74 AGPTVRIVDKA
+74 PTKATFKPMVQIADKT
-85 SLKLVNREDIFA
+85 SLKLVNRDEILA

-102 RGIVTEA
+102 RGIITEA
-109 APNPLTLTA
+109 APNPLNLTA
-118 AKLVSIVE
+118 AKVVSIVE
-126 EAPVPKLKGRK
+126 EAPVPRLKGRK

-148 MQSIDKVIVPEVEAV
+148 IHAVDKVILPEVDEVMEMEKEKEKEPEVELV
-163 EEKDAEVVEEEKEV
+163 
-177 ANLEPETG
+177 LEPL
-185 VKEKKKRGTRKKGDK
+185 KPKRGTRKRTTEKAPA
-200 EAKELEKTKD
+200 AKEEVIA
-210 TEKTKKLAQVQ
+210 KKA
-221 SKKPPQPTK
+221 PPPKK

-248 VEFINKLFQKNFRA
+248 VEFINKLFQKNYRA

-327 NKRVFVMTPAF
+327 DKPVFVMTPAF

-352 DIYKRPRHWKFV
+352 DVYKRPRHWRFV
-364 DAVEKPALV
+364 DAVEKPALI
-373 PSLAETLDIPAEY
+373 PSLAETLDIPADY
-386 VKKHGGAWLVDPEKP
+386 IKKHGGAWMVDPEKP
-401 SNYGDLSPKEQGE
+401 SNYGDLSPKEQAE

-443 SLGYTVNPFDN
+443 SVGYTVNPFDN
-454 TVVIIDE
+454 SVVIIDE

-471 HIKKAPDTDKGAK
+471 HLKKSPDDTAKKGT
-484 GAKAKAAKALK
+484 AAKKTALIK
-495 PEDAPIALNLYRF
+495 PEDVPIALNLYRF
-508 LLDAVNVKVILL
+508 LLDAVNVKIVLL

-535 FNILRGYIKTWTL
+535 FNILRGYIKTWSF
-548 QLSSAQGISEARLQQ
+548 QLASAQGITEARLQQ
-563 LFQSVDLMDYMKYN
+563 LFQSVDIMDYMKYN
-577 ATERTLTVT
+577 AADRVLTVT
-586 RNPYGFV
+586 RNPFGFV
-593 NVHKVL
+593 NVQKVL
-599 AKGPVKAQL
+599 SKASVKTQL
-608 DKLYN
+608 DKLYE
-613 GVTFAVDEH
+613 GVAFSVDDH
-622 GIINDEDFI
+622 GSINDNDFV
-631 KLVTATL
+631 KLVTSVL
-638 ATEGIKAT
+638 ASEGIKAT
-646 KSAANPVAHKA
+646 KTATSPVAHKA

-681 VFKRRILGL
+681 VFRRRILGL

-700 LLPRYDVANDFEVVL
+700 LLPRYDIATDFEVVR

-728 ERLVEI
+728 ERLLEI
-734 NKDREANKRKM
+734 NKDREAKKRKT
-745 LAPGRKPRAEGAAGA
+745 LAPARKPKAAQGAA
-760 KKPMT
+760 KKPLT
-765 MKELYSEPSSSYRIF
+765 MKDLYAEPSSSYRIF

-791 EIGRPKPFASEAKGA
+791 EIGRPKPFGKGHDDG
-806 SAAEGA
+806 EGA
-812 ADLEGKE
+812 AAAAGEDL
-819 AAEDVDEDII
+819 DEDLI
-829 DADNARAITKNP
+829 DAENARAIAKNP
-841 EGALGVDEAAELQK
+841 EGALGVDEAAEVQK
-855 KTATQAYKQY
+855 KTTTEAYKQY
-865 EDRIQ
+865 EARIK
-870 EVLGILKRNEEQYFN
+870 EVLELMKRNEEEYFN
-885 PRALAIYSPKFL
+885 PRSLAIYSPKFL
-897 KLLQNLQDPKHEGL
+897 KLLQNLQDPKHVGL

-938 FRIKHNK
+938 FRIKHN
-945 ASNQWVL
+945 AATQQWVL

-971 DAEEKE
+971 SAEEKE

-989 VPSNI
+989 VPSSI

-1071 YLMVYSQAQLK
+1071 YLMVYSPTQLK
-1082 PLTKEEKAAADQE
+1082 PLTKDEKAAADKE

-1117 IRVSRELRESD
+1117 IRVSRELREGD
-1128 TSTKTGQPITTDE
+1128 TSSKTDEPITTDQ
-1141 SLYEIAKTKEAINS
+1141 SLYEIAKTKEEINS

-1182 FTFDNPENKF
+1182 FTFDNPDNKF
-1192 AYTPNIQDEAT
+1192 AYEPSIQDEVIVPEEQGKAT
-1203 ATEEPTKKSAAAK
+1203 KRATTA
-1216 PKAKPKEGV
+1216 KAKPKEGAK
-1225 DSHTAATAAEAV
+1225 DAEATAEAV
-1237 PLNKEMRKMKIKAI
+1237 PLNKEMRKMKIKEI
-1251 IHDGVK
+1251 THDGVK

-1282 KFVEM
+1282 KFVELA
-1287 KPGKF
+1287 PGKF
-1292 TIV
+1292 KIV

>member
-29 VANAAKSKSKPVDR
+29 VANASKSKEEDR
-43 EEVREVR
+43 EKERDEEKER
-50 EDREEVRED
+50 EDREKERED
-59 REEVREDREEEPEKR
+59 RERDEEREEEPEKR

-102 RGIVTEA
+102 RGIITEA

-118 AKLVSIVE
+118 ARLVSIVE

-137 LQKIKLIPVSA
+137 LQKIKLVPVSSA
-148 MQSIDKVIVPEVEAV
+148 PALDKVVLPEVEEVA
-163 EEKDAEVVEEEKEV
+163 EEEGPKEVVEV

-185 VKEKKKRGTRKKGDK
+185 AKEKKKRGTRKKGDN

-210 TEKTKKLAQVQ
+210 TEKTKELAQVQ

-230 PIEPLVASEYYL
+230 PIEPLIASEYYL

-454 TVVIIDE
+454 SVVIIDE

-471 HIKKAPDTDKGAK
+471 HIKKAPGDTDKGAK
-484 GAKAKAAKALK
+484 GAKAAKAAKVLK

-508 LLDAVNVKVILL
+508 LLDAVNVKVVLL

-548 QLSSAQGISEARLQQ
+548 QLASSAQGISEARLQQ

-599 AKGPVKAQL
+599 SKGPVKAQL

-622 GIINDEDFI
+622 GSINDDDFI
-631 KLVTATL
+631 KLITATL
-638 ATEGIKAT
+638 AAEGIKAT

-700 LLPRYDVANDFEVVL
+700 LLPRYDVANDFEVVR

-745 LAPGRKPRAEGAAGA
+745 LAPGRKPRAEGATGA
-760 KKPMT
+760 AVGKKPMT

-791 EIGRPKPFASEAKGA
+791 ELGRPKPFTSGA
-806 SAAEGA
+806 EGISAAEGA
-812 ADLEGKE
+812 SAAANAG
-819 AAEDVDEDII
+819 AEDVDEDII

-855 KTATQAYKQY
+855 KTATEAYKQY

-870 EVLGILKRNEEQYFN
+870 EVLGTLKRNEEQYFN

-1082 PLTKEEKAAADQE
+1082 PLTKDEKAAADQE

-1203 ATEEPTKKSAAAK
+1203 ATEEGKKRATDK
-1216 PKAKPKEGV
+1216 PKP
-1225 DSHTAATAAEAV
+1225 AATATAAAAATAEAA

>member
-6 AILDALRKKPVA
+6 AILDALRKKPLA

-29 VANAAKSKSKPVDR
+29 VANADKQKAKAKGLVEPIQEDEQ
-43 EEVREVR
+43 EERVEHQPTK
-50 EDREEVRED
+50 EA
-59 REEVREDREEEPEKR
+59 K
-74 AGPTVRIVDKA
+74 PTVKIVDKA

-97 RIKAA
+97 KIKAA
-102 RGIVTEA
+102 RGIITEA

-118 AKLVSIVE
+118 AKVVSIVE

-148 MQSIDKVIVPEVEAV
+148 TQSIDKVVIEVVEAPIDV
-163 EEKDAEVVEEEKEV
+163 EVVEEKEV
-177 ANLEPETG
+177 EPNLEPL
-185 VKEKKKRGTRKKGDK
+185 KKKRGTRKRTDG
-200 EAKELEKTKD
+200 KELAGKELAGKELADQTKAL
-210 TEKTKKLAQVQ
+210 EPVKKAH
-221 SKKPPQPTK
+221 K

-248 VEFINKLFQKNFRA
+248 VEFINKLFQKNYRA

-272 CEDRRSAEEFGLLT
+272 CEDRRNADEFGLLT

-327 NKRVFVMTPAF
+327 SKPVFVMTPAF

-352 DIYKRPRHWKFV
+352 DVYKRPRHWKFV
-364 DAVEKPALV
+364 DAVEKPALI
-373 PSLAETLDIPAEY
+373 PSLAETLAIPAEY

-401 SNYGDLSPKEQGE
+401 SNYGELSPKEQAE
-414 VDAQLNEMIQ
+414 VDSQLNEMIQ

-454 TVVIIDE
+454 SVVIIDE

-471 HIKKAPDTDKGAK
+471 HLKKAPDDTDKGGK
-484 GAKAKAAKALK
+484 GGKVKAKALIK
-495 PEDAPIALNLYRF
+495 PEDVPIALNLYRF
-508 LLDAVNVKVILL
+508 LLDAVNVKVVLL
-520 SGTPIINYPNEIGVL
+520 TGTPIINYPNEIGVL
-535 FNILRGYIKTWTL
+535 FNILRGYIKTWTF
-548 QLSSAQGISEARLQQ
+548 QLASSAQGITEARLQQ
-563 LFQSVDLMDYMKYN
+563 LFKDVDIMDYMKYS
-577 ATERTLTVT
+577 AADRILTVT
-586 RNPYGFV
+586 RNPFGFV
-593 NVHKVL
+593 NMYKVL
-599 AKGPVKAQL
+599 SKSGVKTQME
-608 DKLYN
+608 KLYN
-613 GVTFAVDEH
+613 GVTFDVDEH
-622 GIINDEDFI
+622 GIMNDDDFV
-631 KLVTATL
+631 KLMVAVL
-638 ATEGIKAT
+638 ATEGINAT
-646 KSAANPVAHKA
+646 KSGNPVAHKA

-681 VFKRRILGL
+681 VFQRRILGL

-700 LLPRYDVANDFEVVL
+700 LLPRYDVATDFEVIQ

-728 ERLVEI
+728 ERLLEI
-734 NKDREANKRKM
+734 NKDREAKKRKT
-745 LAPGRKPRAEGAAGA
+745 LGPGRKPATGATGA
-760 KKPMT
+760 KKPLT

-791 EIGRPKPFASEAKGA
+791 EIGRPKPFT

-812 ADLEGKE
+812 SAS
-819 AAEDVDEDII
+819 AAVAEDLDEDII
-829 DADNARAITKNP
+829 DADAARSIVQNP

-855 KTATQAYKQY
+855 KTATEAYKQY
-865 EDRIQ
+865 EDRIK
-870 EVLGILKRNEEQYFN
+870 EVLDLMKRNEEEYFN
-885 PRALAIYSPKFL
+885 PRALSIYSPKFL
-897 KLLQNLQDPKHEGL
+897 KLLQNLQDPEHVGL

-938 FRIKHNK
+938 FRIKHNA
-945 ASNQWVL
+945 ASKQWVL
-952 DNRPEDAGKRRF
+952 DDRPEDAGKRRF

-971 DAEEKE
+971 TAEEKE
-977 IIRCIFNSEWDQ
+977 IVRCIFNSEWDQ
-989 VPSNI
+989 VPSSI

-1071 YLMVYSQAQLK
+1071 YLMVYSESQLK
-1082 PLTKEEKAAADQE
+1082 PLSKEEKAAADKE

-1128 TSTKTGQPITTDE
+1128 TSSKTDQPITTDQ

-1155 NILRCVKETAIDC
+1155 NILRFVKETAIDC

-1192 AYTPNIQDEAT
+1192 AYTPNIQDEVIT
-1203 ATEEPTKKSAAAK
+1203 TEASTKKTAAANKTK
-1216 PKAKPKEGV
+1216 P
-1225 DSHTAATAAEAV
+1225 TTAAEVA
-1237 PLNKEMRKMKIKAI
+1237 PLNKEMRKIKIKEI

-1257 YGIDIETNDVYD
+1257 YGIDIDTNDVYD

-1282 KFVEM
+1282 KFVEL

-1292 TIV
+1292 TVVMD

>member
-29 VANAAKSKSKPVDR
+29 VANADKEKAKAKGKEPIQEDE
-43 EEVREVR
+43 EEVEVR
-50 EDREEVRED
+50 VEVEH
-59 REEVREDREEEPEKR
+59 PKQ
-74 AGPTVRIVDKA
+74 AKPTVQIVDKA
-85 SLKLVNREDIFA
+85 SLKLVNREAIFA
-97 RIKAA
+97 KIKAA
-102 RGIVTEA
+102 RGIITEA

-118 AKLVSIVE
+118 AKVVSIVE

-148 MQSIDKVIVPEVEAV
+148 TQSIDKVVVPDV
-163 EEKDAEVVEEEKEV
+163 EVVEAPMDAEAVVEEV
-177 ANLEPETG
+177 NLEPL
-185 VKEKKKRGTRKKGDK
+185 KKKRGTRKRNDG
-200 EAKELEKTKD
+200 KELVGKE
-210 TEKTKKLAQVQ
+210 LAGKVPDQIKALEPVKQ
-221 SKKPPQPTK
+221 RAK

-248 VEFINKLFQKNFRA
+248 VEFINKLFQKNYRA

-272 CEDRRSAEEFGLLT
+272 CEDRRNADEFGLLT

-327 NKRVFVMTPAF
+327 SKPVFVMTPAF

-364 DAVEKPALV
+364 DAVEKPALI
-373 PSLAETLDIPAEY
+373 PSLAETLAIPADY
-386 VKKHGGAWLVDPEKP
+386 IKKHGGAWLVDPEKP
-401 SNYGDLSPKEQGE
+401 SNYGDLSPKEQAE

-454 TVVIIDE
+454 SVVIIDE

-471 HIKKAPDTDKGAK
+471 HLKKAPDDTGKGGK
-484 GAKAKAAKALK
+484 VKAKALIK

-508 LLDAVNVKVILL
+508 LLDAVNVKVVLL

-535 FNILRGYIKTWTL
+535 FNILRGYIKTWTF
-548 QLSSAQGISEARLQQ
+548 QLTSSAQGITEARLLQ
-563 LFQSVDLMDYMKYN
+563 LFKDVNSMDYMKYS
-577 ATERTLTVT
+577 AADRTLTVT

-593 NVHKVL
+593 NVY
-599 AKGPVKAQL
+599 KGATKGAMAAVKAQM

-613 GVTFAVDEH
+613 GVTFDVDEH
-622 GIINDEDFI
+622 GRMNDDDFVKFI
-631 KLVTATL
+631 TATL

-646 KSAANPVAHKA
+646 KSGNPVAHKA

-675 ELKNMD
+675 QLKNMD
-681 VFKRRILGL
+681 VFQRRILGL

-700 LLPRYDVANDFEVVL
+700 LLPRYDVATDFEVVL

-728 ERLVEI
+728 ERLLEI
-734 NKDREANKRKM
+734 NKDREAKKRKT
-745 LAPGRKPRAEGAAGA
+745 LAPGRKPATGATGA
-760 KKPMT
+760 KKPLT
-765 MKELYSEPSSSYRIF
+765 MKELYAEPSSSYRIF

-791 EIGRPKPFASEAKGA
+791 EIGRPKPFGKGTTEGA
-806 SAAEGA
+806 SASASA
-812 ADLEGKE
+812 AVVEDL
-819 AAEDVDEDII
+819 DEDII
-829 DADNARAITKNP
+829 DADAVRSIVQNP
-841 EGALGVDEAAELQK
+841 EGAMGVDEAAELQK
-855 KTATQAYKQY
+855 KTTTEAYKQY
-865 EDRIQ
+865 EDRIK
-870 EVLGILKRNEEQYFN
+870 EVLEQMKRNEEEYFN
-885 PRALAIYSPKFL
+885 PRALSIYSPKFL
-897 KLLQNLQDPKHEGL
+897 KLLQNLQDPEHVGL

-938 FRIKHNK
+938 FRIKHNP
-945 ASNQWVL
+945 ASKQWVL
-952 DNRPEDAGKRRF
+952 DERPEDAGKRRF

-971 DAEEKE
+971 SAEEKE
-977 IIRCIFNSEWDQ
+977 IVRCIFNSEWEQ
-989 VPSNI
+989 VPSSI
-994 RDELLRI
+994 RDGLLRI

-1071 YLMVYSQAQLK
+1071 YLMVYSPTQLK
-1082 PLTKEEKAAADQE
+1082 PLSKEEKAAADKE

-1104 KTVVDVSN
+1104 IDVSN

-1128 TSTKTGQPITTDE
+1128 TSSKTDQPITTDE

-1155 NILRCVKETAIDC
+1155 NILRFVKETAIDC
-1168 AIHAKAGSKETLKC
+1168 AIHARAGSKETLKC

-1192 AYTPNIQDEAT
+1192 AYTPNIQDEVIT
-1203 ATEEPTKKSAAAK
+1203 GSDTK
-1216 PKAKPKEGV
+1216 
-1225 DSHTAATAAEAV
+1225 ATAANKTKPKDKEAV
-1237 PLNKEMRKMKIKAI
+1237 ATTAPINKEVRKIKI
-1251 IHDGVK
+1251 KEILHDGVK
-1257 YGIDIETNDVYD
+1257 YGIDIENNDVYD

-1282 KFVEM
+1282 KFVEL

-1292 TIV
+1292 TVVMD